1 MTAIAP
7 PSAPIAP
14 AKNATASIRKTPQQR
29 RYSASLRSAPFPFA
43 PQWRALERLR
53 EQHLLGED
61 QVAAV
66 VVGHLVLV
74 AHRDRVERA
83 RDLAVAAED
92 AAREVDLIHSRVALP
107 GRNA

>member
-14 AKNATASIRKTPQQR
+14 AKNATSSTSLALASQGR
-29 RYSASLRSAPFPFA
+29 L
-43 PQWRALERLR
+43 LDRLR

-61 QVAAV
+61 QIAAV

-74 AHRDRVERA
+74 AHRDRVEGTG
-83 RDLAVAAED
+83 DLAVAAED
-92 AAREVDLIHSRVALP
+92 AAGEVDLVDRRVALA
-107 GRNA
+107 GRDPVGRVVLGGD